1 MVTALSPC
9 AQTLSQVSCRSSP
22 GEQHDWQERGQWS
35 AMTIQVHLPSPL
47 PAVPHLQKSLW
58 ASVCSRLL
66 HFKRQICSDG
76 SMSSEFVMLTVCLV
90 HVDFIGSILRT
101 SKSWM
106 KNLTGVGLVTNIY
119 KFFLLEKA
127 PITDDSPFLQLL
139 FDIFQYSQFWNCL
152 RCFLLILHISSF
164 ISRNWISLGLL
175 L

>member
-1 MVTALSPC
+1 
-9 AQTLSQVSCRSSP
+9 
-22 GEQHDWQERGQWS
+22 
-35 AMTIQVHLPSPL
+35 MTIQVHLPSPL

-58 ASVCSRLL
+58 ALVCSHLL

-139 FDIFQYSQFWNCL
+139 FDIFQYSQF
-152 RCFLLILHISSF
+152 
-164 ISRNWISLGLL
+164 
-175 L
+175 